1 MDHILYQVFMV
12 NLNIYIYIYK
22 KHDESTDNPAIII
35 YVNKMGN
42 RITIQVNARYF
53 LELLTLEVMKLLGIS
68 KNKITK
74 DEYGEKNLKIS
85 S

>member
-1 MDHILYQVFMV
+1 
-12 NLNIYIYIYK
+12 
-22 KHDESTDNPAIII
+22 
-35 YVNKMGN
+35 MGN

-53 LELLTLEVMKLLGIS
+53 LEILTLEVMKLLGIS

-74 DEYGEKNLKIS
+74 DEYGEKNLKTS